1 MKMNNNYLKGLLKEE
16 KIIYSVNDKLPVN
29 LYIIEIGYAE
39 KLEYISG
46 KYWIN
51 YIPLTN
57 RYFSS
62 LCSARDYL
70 KKIKNQIICNAYLK
84 FYILRDDGDKEILKI
99 IHGGNVF
106 RSNFMEE

>member
-1 MKMNNNYLKGLLKEE
+1 MSNYLKNLLIDE
-16 KIIYSVNDKLPVN
+16 KIIYSPLDGLPKN
-29 LYIIEIGYAE
+29 LYVFEIGYAE
-39 KLEYISG
+39 KVSYVSG

-51 YIPLTN
+51 YIPLKY

-62 LCSARDYL
+62 LTSAYDYL

-84 FYILRDDGDKEILKI
+84 FYILRDDGDKEILKT
-99 IHGGNVF
+99 IHGGNVL

>member
-1 MKMNNNYLKGLLKEE
+1 MSNYLKNLFIEKKITYSPIDGLPK
-16 KIIYSVNDKLPVN
+16 N
-29 LYIIEIGYAE
+29 LYVFEIGYAE

-51 YIPLTN
+51 YIPLKY

-62 LCSARDYL
+62 LCSACDYL

>member
-1 MKMNNNYLKGLLKEE
+1 MNNNYLKTLLNEE
-16 KIIYSVNDKLPVN
+16 KITYSSLDKLPVN

-39 KLEYISG
+39 KIKYASG

-51 YIPLTN
+51 YIPLSNTF
-57 RYFSS
+57 FSS
-62 LCSARDYL
+62 INSARDYF

-84 FYILRDDGDKEILKI
+84 FYILHDDGDKEILKT
-99 IHGGNVF
+99 IHGANVF